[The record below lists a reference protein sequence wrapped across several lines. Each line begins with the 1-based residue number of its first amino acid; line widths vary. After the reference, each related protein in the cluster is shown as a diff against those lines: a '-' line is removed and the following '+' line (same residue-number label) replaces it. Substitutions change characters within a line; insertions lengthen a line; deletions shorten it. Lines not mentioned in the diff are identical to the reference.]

1 MILHPGIIALLTGS
15 AAIVVMLLY
24 SAGLA
29 IRIIRSW
36 DMKSSSEGQ
45 LALERKTYL
54 VSTIMNY
61 VFGFELLSSLLF
73 VYTIDGLHP
82 VFVGAMCATG
92 SLNANPVGWYA
103 LYAKMA
109 VFFLA
114 GTWIVINLVDQKAY
128 DFPLVRLKY
137 ILLLGILPVVL
148 VETGLLFAYFMGLK
162 PNIITSCCGALF
174 SDSGGGLASGLSSLP
189 IGPTMVTFYGTL
201 GVFFAAG
208 VASRVLD
215 TAYLR
220 YAFALV
226 SLMVLIVSMASV
238 VAFIS
243 LYFYEIPTHHCP
255 FDIFQGN
262 YRYVGYPLYG
272 TLFLGTFLGMMT
284 GVAEPLRRV
293 PSLNAV
299 IPVSQKRWTLLAL
312 LSLALFSGLATWPV
326 IFSAFTLEG
335 YF

>member
-1 MILHPGIIALLTGS
+1 MILHPGIIALLSGS
-15 AAIVVMLLY
+15 AVIGMMLLY

-29 IRIIRSW
+29 IRIIRFW
-36 DMKSSSEGQ
+36 DMNSSSEQQ

-61 VFGFELLSSLLF
+61 VFGFEILSSLLF
-73 VYTIDGLHP
+73 IYTIDGLHP

-103 LYAKMA
+103 LYAKIG

-114 GTWIVINLVDQKAY
+114 GIWIAINLLDQKAA

-137 ILLLGILPVVL
+137 ILLLWILPVVL
-148 VETGLLFAYFMGLK
+148 VEAGLLYSYFLGLR

-174 SDSGGGLASGLSSLP
+174 SESSGGLASGLASLP
-189 IGPTMVTFYGTL
+189 IGPTMIAFYTTL
-201 GVFFAAG
+201 GAFFAAG
-208 VASRVLD
+208 LACRAVDVS
-215 TAYLR
+215 YLR
-220 YAFALV
+220 YAFSLLSLV
-226 SLMVLIVSMASV
+226 VLLVSMASV

-262 YRYVGYPLYG
+262 YHYVGYPLYG

-284 GVAEPLRRV
+284 GLTEPLRRV
-293 PSLNAV
+293 PSLGSA
-299 IPVSQKRWTLLAL
+299 IETSQKRWTLVSL
-312 LSLALFSGLATWPV
+312 LCMAIFSSLATWP
-326 IFSAFTLEG
+326 ILFSAFTLEG

>member
-24 SAGLA
+24 SSGLG

-36 DMKSSSEGQ
+36 NMDSSSEQQ

-61 VFGFELLSSLLF
+61 VFGFEILSSLLF
-73 VYTIDGLHP
+73 IYTIDGLHP

-103 LYAKMA
+103 LYAKIA

-114 GTWIVINLVDQKAY
+114 GIWIVINLLDQKAY

-137 ILLLGILPVVL
+137 ILLLWILPAVL
-148 VETGLLFAYFMGLK
+148 VEAGLLFSYFLGLR
-162 PNIITSCCGALF
+162 PDIITSCCGALF
-174 SDSGGGLASGLSSLP
+174 SESGGGLASGLSSLP
-189 IGPTMVTFYGTL
+189 IGPTMIAFYGTV
-201 GVFFAAG
+201 GAFFAAG
-208 VASRVLD
+208 LASRVLN
-215 TAYLR
+215 ASYLR
-220 YAFALV
+220 YAFSFLSLV
-226 SLMVLIVSMASV
+226 VLLVSMASV

-284 GVAEPLRRV
+284 GLTEPLRRV
-293 PSLNAV
+293 PSLTEL
-299 IPVSQKRWTLLAL
+299 IEVSQKRWTLVAL
-312 LSLALFSGLATWPV
+312 LSLALFSGLASWPV
-326 IFSAFTLEG
+326 LFSAFTLEG